1 MKFFDTSVAGLLCLA
16 ILTGCASSE
25 ITHRKD
31 TAAGDELIPRP
42 GRIIVYAFK
51 ATASDVSPTAAITG
65 SYSRRQSPQTAE
77 EIQVGR
83 KLGNLVAQIL
93 VRKILDM
100 GLPAQGAG
108 RGPAPQIGDV
118 LIGGQFITIDEGDKA
133 KRVLIGFG
141 KGGGELK
148 THVEG
153 YLVTKTGKRLLGS
166 REVGTKGGKKP
177 GLLVPGIVAVAS
189 ANPAGLIVSSLMS
202 IKAEKEKGSETL
214 KGAAKRT
221 AEEIARELEK
231 IFRRHGWI

>member
-1 MKFFDTSVAGLLCLA
+1 MKFFNTSTSFILGLA
-16 ILTGCASSE
+16 FLTGCASSE
-25 ITHRKD
+25 ITQRQSY
-31 TAAGDELIPRP
+31 AAQEQLPRP

-65 SYSRRQSPQTAE
+65 SYHQRQSPQTPE

-83 KLGNLVAQIL
+83 KLGNLVAQTL

-118 LIGGQFITIDEGDKA
+118 LIGGQFIKIDEGDRA

-153 YLVTKTGKRLLGS
+153 YLVTKSGKRLLGS

-177 GLLVPGIVAVAS
+177 GALVPGIVAVAS

-202 IKAEKEKGSETL
+202 IKGEKEKGSETL
-214 KGAAKRT
+214 EGAAKRT
-221 AEEIARELEK
+221 AEEIAKELER
-231 IFRRHGWI
+231 IFRRQGWI